1 MTTCTNH
8 LPPLVI
14 CLTTLHIYMWRT
26 YKYTPLLGPNVS
38 LIGAQK
44 VALPQQLE
52 KIGTICSLR
61 RIADIS
67 SRISDLRDVC
77 WEIKRVPRRAEV
89 TVLCWNWPE
98 VCPGPGAADA
108 TILLRLHALSTQSW
122 LEVTLW
128 NLSAVRIIFNRL
140 KESGIWM
147 HCEGRWEGQSYMFI
161 YELVI
166 ENAFSEI
173 SLMIDD
179 IFPFPLQNNGSL
191 VWCQNHK
198 QCSKVVWFHFFHE

>member
-128 NLSAVRIIFNRL
+128 NLSAVRIIFNRKGHDLRKVAFECIVKVDEKVKATCLFMNWLL
-140 KESGIWM
+140 KM
-147 HCEGRWEGQSYMFI
+147 HFQKSPWW
-161 YELVI
+161 
-166 ENAFSEI
+166 
-173 SLMIDD
+173 LMIFFL
-179 IFPFPLQNNGSL
+179 FPYRIMDP
-191 VWCQNHK
+191 WCGARII
-198 QCSKVVWFHFFHE
+198 SSAPR